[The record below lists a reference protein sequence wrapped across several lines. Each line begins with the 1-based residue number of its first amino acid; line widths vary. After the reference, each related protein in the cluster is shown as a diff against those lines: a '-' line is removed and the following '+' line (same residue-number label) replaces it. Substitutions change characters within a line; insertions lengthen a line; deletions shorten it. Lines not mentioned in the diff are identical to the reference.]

1 MSRAR
6 DWTHP
11 ITGELHWFDVH
22 GMAGIRELEVLADA
36 EDIDLDDLFDANL
49 SSKEVLF
56 RLNKLSELIPEAG
69 LNKLK
74 KRQTQGEPETC
85 RICPLLGRECEGRMT
100 KHHFVPR
107 WIMLELADYEVYAP
121 RRLCTVPAC
130 AGSHRWLHMRTE
142 EGSKSIAPYLD
153 KNEKALA
160 HHLIGTLRQERP
172 RIYALLAGG
181 DKNSYEWQLVQDW
194 RRGLFDVR
202 GEGKDPFP
210 RWQLRNSL

>member
-1 MSRAR
+1 
-6 DWTHP
+6 
-11 ITGELHWFDVH
+11 LL
-22 GMAGIRELEVLADA
+22 AGYAAIHLGP
-36 EDIDLDDLFDANL
+36 
-49 SSKEVLF
+49 SSV
-56 RLNKLSELIPEAG
+56 R
-69 LNKLK
+69 
-74 KRQTQGEPETC
+74 
-85 RICPLLGRECEGRMT
+85 
-100 KHHFVPR
+100 V
-107 WIMLELADYEVYAP
+107 
-121 RRLCTVPAC
+121 
-130 AGSHRWLHMRTE
+130 GSHRWLHMRTE